1 MNNDHDVTIFVQG
14 RPAGIRKTLSEVE
27 TPPIETLQER
37 LTSAALLAHQAGH
50 QETATLLSDAWLT
63 IRRLQAGVE
72 HLKADNE
79 HLRERLTPSSWDGY
93 KEPGY

>member
-1 MNNDHDVTIFVQG
+1 MNNDHDVRSLG
-14 RPAGIRKTLSEVE
+14 MSGPAGIRKTLAEVE

-50 QETATLLSDAWLT
+50 QETATLFSDAWLT
-63 IRRLQAGVE
+63 IRRLQAEVQRI
-72 HLKADNE
+72 KADNE
-79 HLRERLTPSSWDGY
+79 HLRERLTPSSWDDY